1 MRKHQRIY
9 KEIDIIEQK
18 YVLVKTMQGD
28 FYYSKVGYDNF
39 NLTTNP
45 VKINKTLIPLS
56 NIEFMKYGL
65 TYNEVMEIIK

>member
-1 MRKHQRIY
+1 
-9 KEIDIIEQK
+9 
-18 YVLVKTMQGD
+18 MQGD

-65 TYNEVMEIIK
+65 TCKELKDIIYSV